1 MERRE
6 FVKGL
11 AAGLVA
17 VPLLREAAAALGS
30 RLESL
35 RADLG
40 ASAQGPAYWER
51 VGREF
56 MLNPDLV
63 HLNTGSVGAAPQMVI
78 EALAACARQIE
89 GDPVH
94 NVWGGVGDAMEE
106 VRARAAAFI
115 GADVDE
121 VMITRNTTE
130 GMNETAVGLHLSPGD
145 EVLTT
150 DHEHGGGM
158 ACWQYLAKHAGVRV
172 RYLEIPDPVQS
183 KEQLVGLV
191 AAQLTPKTRVCS
203 FSHVCTITGMVFP
216 MAEVAALTR
225 PRGIVLVCD
234 GAQVPGMLQV
244 DVKRLGVD
252 VYCSSSHKWML
263 APKGSGLLYVRREMQ
278 ERVAP
283 PMLSNGMH
291 AYTGATGT
299 RNVPTIVAHGVA
311 IDFHNAIG
319 RDQVEARC
327 RQLSSLVRERLGAI
341 PGLTCLSP
349 AAPELSSAICTFA
362 VDRARG
368 DSSQIATRLFAEHRI
383 VVKVAQGT
391 YAYVP
396 PEEARPRN
404 HNALRISTHIYNSE
418 RQVER
423 LADALASM
431 VG

>member
-30 RLESL
+30 RLDSLQEDL
-35 RADLG
+35 RA
-40 ASAQGPAYWER
+40 SAPGSSFWQR
-51 VGREF
+51 IGREF
-56 MLNPDLV
+56 ALNPDVV

-78 EALAACARQIE
+78 DALGNYARQIE

-94 NVWGGVGDAMEE
+94 NVWGGVGDAAEE

-115 GADVDE
+115 GADPDE

-130 GMNETAVGLHLSPGD
+130 GMNETAVGLHLKAGD

-158 ACWQYLAKHAGVRV
+158 VCWQYLAKHSGVKV

-183 KEQLVGLV
+183 KQQLIDLV

-203 FSHVCTITGMVFP
+203 FSHVCTITGMVYP
-216 MAEVAALTR
+216 MAEIAALTR

-234 GAQVPGMLQV
+234 GAQAPGMLQV
-244 DVKRLGVD
+244 DVKQLGVD

-263 APKGSGLLYVRREMQ
+263 APKGSGLLYVRRDMQ
-278 ERVAP
+278 ERVACP
-283 PMLSNGMH
+283 LLSNGMH
-291 AYTGATGT
+291 VYTAATGT
-299 RNVPTIVAHGVA
+299 RNVPTILAHGVA
-311 IDFHNAIG
+311 MDFHNAIG
-319 RDQVEARC
+319 RERVEARC
-327 RQLSSLVRERLGAI
+327 RQLSRLVRQELGAI
-341 PGLTCLSP
+341 PGLSCISP
-349 AAPELSSAICTFA
+349 EPEELSSAICTFA
-362 VDRARG
+362 VDRNKA
-368 DSSQIATRLFAEHRI
+368 DSGQLAGRLFAEHRI
-383 VVKVAQGT
+383 IVKVAQGT

-396 PEEARPRN
+396 ESEARPRN
-404 HNALRISTHIYNSE
+404 YNALRISTHIYNNE
-418 RQVER
+418 EQIGR
-423 LADALASM
+423 LASALRM
-431 VG
+431 LLG